1 MKKTYIV
8 TKKSESSRCD
18 SSAQNSQSDLD
29 EDIQID
35 LGDMPEWTD
44 EMFDTAKRGHH
55 YIPKKL
61 RDLVNS
67 S

>member
-1 MKKTYIV
+1 MKKAHNV
-8 TKKSESSRCD
+8 TKKSKTSTCD
-18 SSAQNSQSDLD
+18 SLVQNSQSDLD

-44 EMFDTAKRGHH
+44 EMFETAKRGHH
-55 YIPKKL
+55 YFPKKIK
-61 RDLVNS
+61 DLVNS